1 MSDNSSLDNLRRML
15 RNRAVDLQ
23 NHLQDNRGSPNYQNA
38 GDAEAVMNLLV
49 RRCLPSHLT

>member
-49 RRCLPSHLT
+49 RLCLPSPLI